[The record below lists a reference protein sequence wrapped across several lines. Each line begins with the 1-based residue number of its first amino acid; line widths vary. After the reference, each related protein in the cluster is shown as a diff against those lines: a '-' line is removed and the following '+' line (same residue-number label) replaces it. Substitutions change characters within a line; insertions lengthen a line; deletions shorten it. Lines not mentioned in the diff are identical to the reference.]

1 MLNFVYNFLKI
12 SSLKKILKKK
22 LNDQKKIDSLYIR
35 ALIHFIRFIFFSNYR
50 RNRCLI
56 DPPSIFFYKYRK
68 LANYFSIPLL
78 IFARYLKKK
87 KIFISVHNNCNSSI
101 GHIFGEIDQ
110 FQRIQK
116 IDEKY
121 FDSTIWFPTSRKEI
135 LRDTKDIFEN
145 KNFKILFGGIKR
157 IFLTFIAIKY
167 PSISI
172 DASLS
177 ADNYV
182 FSNKELSNPNR
193 VIFHDKPKKRAM
205 MIIKTPEFYPNK
217 DKLLNYREGKYE
229 LMQRLNIIKKY
240 VVIQIKTEKVNGTL
254 KPLSLDLFLKSIKY
268 FQDKDYQ
275 IVFAGRESCPK
286 IFLDND
292 VIDYA
297 NSKCASP
304 LNDFL
309 LIGHSSLV
317 ISSASGFCFLPE
329 SLEKPLLIINA
340 HHISQHFGR
349 RTIYLPTLLSRRSEE
364 FNASIQQEY
373 LCTNGADCGYDT
385 FDDLYIF
392 HIPTSEEI
400 FMAVKELEGMLSDQ
414 IPLFTSLQKKIR
426 ESRGHHL
433 LSDGLSRISD
443 YYLSEHNNFFK

>member
-12 SSLKKILKKK
+12 LSLKKIFKKK
-22 LNDQKKIDSLYIR
+22 LNYQKMLESLYIR

-87 KIFISVHNNCNSSI
+87 KIFISVHNNCNSSM
-101 GHIFGEIDQ
+101 GHIYNEIDQ
-110 FQRIQK
+110 FQRMQK
-116 IDEKY
+116 IDEKN

-135 LRDTKDIFEN
+135 LGDTKDVFEN
-145 KNFKILFGGIKR
+145 KNFKILFGGIKK
-157 IFLTFIAIKY
+157 IFLTFTAIKC

-182 FSNKELSNPNR
+182 FSNKELSNKNR

-205 MIIKTPEFYPNK
+205 MTIKSSEFYPNK
-217 DKLLNYREGKYE
+217 DKLINYHEVKYE
-229 LMQRLNIIKKY
+229 LMQSLNIIKKY
-240 VVIQIKTEKVNGTL
+240 VVIQIKTVKVNGTL

-275 IVFAGRESCPK
+275 IIFAGREACPK
-286 IFLDND
+286 IFLDNK

-297 NSKCASP
+297 NSKYASP

-309 LIGHSSLV
+309 LIGYCSLV
-317 ISSASGFCFLPE
+317 IASASGFCFLPE
-329 SLEKPLLIINA
+329 SLEKPLLVINA
-340 HHISQHFGR
+340 HHIGQHFGR
-349 RTIYLPTLLSRRSEE
+349 RTIYLPTLLSRRSEV

-373 LCTNGADCGYDT
+373 LCKYGANCGYDT
-385 FDDLYIF
+385 FDDLYIL
-392 HIPTSEEI
+392 HTPTSEEI

-414 IPLFTSLQKKIR
+414 IPLLTSLQKKIR

-433 LSDGLSRISD
+433 LSDGLSRISN
-443 YYLSEHNNFFK
+443 YYLSKHASFFK